1 MSKRS
6 DLEIFKDWQTI
17 RTEFEAM
24 ERMSCVPVGIR
35 KVRADHIFDEE
46 RSVRWNREMVEKNNA
61 DYQAEVARLNTE
73 KNKRRDAILED
84 IYRLIQEDVG
94 HDLSR
99 VKAQR
104 LWAYAW
110 EQGHAN
116 GFPDVYCHLQDM
128 VELNAMILYVLHEQL
143 GFGEQRL
150 RKFFDRFSVEIDALV
165 KYYEMDDEDAEW
177 LCTRKLLDMGIDVE
191 KWCDESRNI

>member
-1 MSKRS
+1 MGKRS
-6 DLEIFKDWQTI
+6 DLEIVKDWQTA

-24 ERMSCVPVGIR
+24 ERMSCVPADIR

-46 RSVRWNREMVEKNNA
+46 KSVRWNREKVEKNNA
-61 DYQAEVARLNTE
+61 DYQAKVARLNTE

-94 HDLSR
+94 HDLSW

-110 EQGHAN
+110 VQGHAN
-116 GFPDVYCHLQDM
+116 GFPDVYYHLQDM
-128 VELNAMILYVLHEQL
+128 VELAKM
-143 GFGEQRL
+143 
-150 RKFFDRFSVEIDALV
+150 
-165 KYYEMDDEDAEW
+165 
-177 LCTRKLLDMGIDVE
+177 LLE
-191 KWCDESRNI
+191 

>member
-1 MSKRS
+1 MTNCSSLLCFGR
-6 DLEIFKDWQTI
+6 IPNVIARCFKSFHKNEETEMTDMELIKNWQTI

-35 KVRADHIFDEE
+35 KVKADHIFDEE
-46 RSVRWNREMVEKNNA
+46 KSVRWNREMAEKNNA

-94 HDLSR
+94 HNLSR
-99 VKAQR
+99 AKAQR

-110 EQGHAN
+110 EHGHAN
-116 GFPDVYCHLQDM
+116 GFSEVYYYIQDAI
-128 VELNAMILYVLHEQL
+128 ELARM
-143 GFGEQRL
+143 
-150 RKFFDRFSVEIDALV
+150 
-165 KYYEMDDEDAEW
+165 
-177 LCTRKLLDMGIDVE
+177 LLSKGQ
-191 KWCDESRNI
+191 K

>member
-1 MSKRS
+1 MGKRS
-6 DLEIFKDWQTI
+6 DLEIVKDWQTA

-24 ERMSCVPVGIR
+24 EWMSCVPADIR

-46 RSVRWNREMVEKNNA
+46 KSVRWNREMVEKNNA

-73 KNKRRDAILED
+73 KNKRRDAILEG

-104 LWAYAW
+104 LWTYAW
-110 EQGHAN
+110 ELGHAN
-116 GFPDVYCHLQDM
+116 GFHDIYYHLQDM
-128 VELNAMILYVLHEQL
+128 VELAKM
-143 GFGEQRL
+143 
-150 RKFFDRFSVEIDALV
+150 
-165 KYYEMDDEDAEW
+165 
-177 LCTRKLLDMGIDVE
+177 LLE
-191 KWCDESRNI
+191 

>member
-1 MSKRS
+1 MGKRS
-6 DLEIFKDWQTI
+6 DLELVKGWQTI
-17 RTEFEAM
+17 RAEFEAM
-24 ERMSCVPVGIR
+24 ERMSCVPAGIK

-46 RSVRWNREMVEKNNA
+46 KSVRWNREMVEKNNA

-110 EQGHAN
+110 EQGHEH
-116 GFPDVYCHLQDM
+116 G
-128 VELNAMILYVLHEQL
+128 
-143 GFGEQRL
+143 
-150 RKFFDRFSVEIDALV
+150 DREAACGVHSE
-165 KYYEMDDEDAEW
+165 
-177 LCTRKLLDMGIDVE
+177 T
-191 KWCDESRNI
+191 

>member
-1 MSKRS
+1 MVVKKAGGKIYGAVLTSAEKKAVNM
-6 DLEIFKDWQTI
+6 EI
-17 RTEFEAM
+17 
-24 ERMSCVPVGIR
+24 ERQLAEYTR
-35 KVRADHIFDEE
+35 KHE
-46 RSVRWNREMVEKNNA
+46 
-61 DYQAEVARLNTE
+61 
-73 KNKRRDAILED
+73 
-84 IYRLIQEDVG
+84 
-94 HDLSR
+94 
-99 VKAQR
+99 
-104 LWAYAW
+104 
-110 EQGHAN
+110 
-116 GFPDVYCHLQDM
+116 